1 MQETYWQ
8 KRLAEPKGWVE
19 YNPNETFVIHVQ
31 WVVANRA
38 AADEM
43 LAALHRCAEATLR
56 DAPPVVSYFFR
67 ISHDQRL
74 AESMKK
80 AVATIGDHPQY
91 KKKYK
96 LAAMN
101 MPLQLIT
108 AGCERDGLSPA
119 PFHEG
124 WPSDTAMTAERA
136 AQVGFDP
143 VVLDCTEIYLD
154 NRAFFN
160 HSASMDYQD
169 AYWVLMQPYRSLA
182 SHVVVAGSPSAGVW
196 DRVLEPSLK
205 ARRAEGDERLVL
217 CQPHWRHVSTTS
229 KYVLLD
235 LDFDDAEAANQFVA
249 AADAPYKCVFASAE
263 ASSYRVLMPVLLPG
277 GSAGD
282 FPDVSKAVGRAVVF
296 GGGGDDDECAGLRVS
311 GRIDV
316 VAATAGAA
324 SFVAG
329 FGVCERVGELIPDP
343 SVEYQGEEKL

>member
-1 MQETYWQ
+1 M
-8 KRLAEPKGWVE
+8 
-19 YNPNETFVIHVQ
+19 Q

-119 PFHEG
+119 PFHES

-136 AQVGFDP
+136 AKLGFDP

-160 HSASMDYQD
+160 HAASLDYQD
-169 AYWVLMQPYRSLA
+169 AYSVLMQPYRSLA

-205 ARRAEGDERLVL
+205 ARRAEGHERLVL
-217 CQPHWRHVSTTS
+217 CQSHWRHATS

-235 LDFDDAEAANQFVA
+235 LDFDDAAAANQFVDA
-249 AADAPYKCVFASAE
+249 VDAPYKCVFASAE
-263 ASSYRVLMPVLLPG
+263 ASSYRVLMPVLLPD
-277 GSAGD
+277 GSADG
-282 FPDVSKAVGRAVVF
+282 FPDVSKATGRAVVF
-296 GGGGDDDECAGLRVS
+296 GGGDDDDAECAGLRVS

-316 VAATAGAA
+316 VAATASAA
-324 SFVAG
+324 PYVAG
-329 FGVCERVGELIPDP
+329 YGMCRRAGELTPD
-343 SVEYQGEEKL
+343 SAVEYQGEEMLKL